1 MEENIEDK
9 KENQGNQDKINEAYN
24 IENKDCLNED
34 NNLEKKCNYNLDVE
48 EDEINKEDIKDIV
61 DYLSNLD
68 YEKYSRDMEIKEA
81 LMILK
86 TKMDKI
92 NEEKEKEKES
102 ENEKVKI
109 IKDNNLTIYNND
121 HNNENDN
128 EKKEENINE
137 QKNNI
142 ITDEKEKEN
151 TNILNNNIKEPK
163 EIIDEEELKKKE
175 KIEKYKLAEKISK
188 SSQLKDV
195 HSVQSVQKLLL
206 RENYD
211 DQAPLRITIIKE
223 NPLAS
228 CDGYVANKLPFLHSL
243 PLV

>member
-1 MEENIEDK
+1 MEQNIEDI
-9 KENQGNQDKINEAYN
+9 KENQQNTNEVDN
-24 IENKDCLNED
+24 IENNECNNEANNEGNTD
-34 NNLEKKCNYNLDVE
+34 KYNLELE

-86 TKMDKI
+86 TKMDKMQ
-92 NEEKEKEKES
+92 EEKEKEE
-102 ENEKVKI
+102 ENEK
-109 IKDNNLTIYNND
+109 IKVIEDNNLTIYNNQ
-121 HNNENDN
+121 NNENGNGNKTEIIN
-128 EKKEENINE
+128 EQNINAMTNKEEN
-137 QKNNI
+137 
-142 ITDEKEKEN
+142 TG
-151 TNILNNNIKEPK
+151 ILNNNIKEPK
-163 EIIDEEELKKKE
+163 KIIDEEEIKKKE
-175 KIEKYKLAEKISK
+175 KIEKFKMAEKIAK

-211 DQAPLRITIIKE
+211 EQAPLKITIIKE

-228 CDGYVANKLPFLHSL
+228 CDGYIPNKLPFLRSL